1 MMTELEHKTL
11 ENRYNAINDL
21 NMIIQ
26 LAESEMVRARN
37 IPILD
42 NEEHA
47 DWVQGY
53 ADRIHEILLDMADL
67 ATFGRGK
74 E

>member
-1 MMTELEHKTL
+1 MMTEFENKTM
-11 ENRYNAINDL
+11 ENRAQAIYEL
-21 NMIIQ
+21 GRIIHVI
-26 LAESEMVRARN
+26 ESEIFRAQG

-53 ADRIHEILLDMADL
+53 ADRIHEIRLEAEEL
-67 ATFGRGK
+67 AGFGHRK